1 MEVAEGLDANGIVH
15 TAHAHLLVAVGL
27 DQLSHEL
34 AGGVVVGG
42 VELHRATMTISI
54 LGLL

>member
-15 TAHAHLLVAVGL
+15 TAHADLLVAVGL

-42 VELHRATMTISI
+42 VELHRSTMTISI